1 MYPKNKGFTL
11 IEVLVALT
19 ILISVITIMFR
30 VVNESTFRVSRVE
43 RIQER
48 VYFEENIYNSLVDI
62 NPLKLQSG
70 IGEIGG
76 ASYEWMAEPVSAL
89 FPIRADD
96 ATQAGYDLQMFKI
109 TVTYKLLSNAT
120 YSFSFELIGWNE
132 K

>member
-30 VVNESTFRVSRVE
+30 VVNESIFRVSRVE

-70 IGEIGG
+70 IGEVGG
-76 ASYEWMAEPVSAL
+76 VSYEWIAEPVSAL
-89 FPIRADD
+89 FPIRADVM
-96 ATQAGYDLQMFKI
+96 TQAGYDLQMFKI
-109 TVTYKLLSNAT
+109 TVTYKVLSNAT

>member
-76 ASYEWMAEPVSAL
+76 TPYEWMAEPVSAL

-109 TVTYKLLSNAT
+109 TVTYKLLSNAN

>member
-70 IGEIGG
+70 IGEVGG
-76 ASYEWMAEPVSAL
+76 VSYEWIAEPVSAL
-89 FPIRADD
+89 FPIRADVM
-96 ATQAGYDLQMFKI
+96 TQAGYDLQMFKI
-109 TVTYKLLSNAT
+109 TVTYKVLSNAT